1 MKKNVKAII
10 FDHDNTIAKTE
21 SLWGA
26 AIHALLKERGIALS
40 APQLADL
47 EGALLGLDTSL
58 ATQFLIDTFA
68 LEDSL
73 EDLYNEKCRRVKEL
87 YKTDLSFMPGFV
99 SFFEK
104 VKRADLKVAI
114 ASNCDHDLISFAA
127 ETLGLD
133 ALFGQHI
140 YNVSHVSQPKPHP
153 ELYLLAARMLVVD
166 PNECLAIEDSPPGI
180 EAAQKAGIFCIGLNS
195 SGSRQMTEKADLVV
209 ESYDEIDLSVFNVDF
224 LY

>member
-10 FDHDNTIAKTE
+10 FDHDNTIAQTE

-40 APQLADL
+40 AKELADL
-47 EGALLGLDTSL
+47 EKNLLGLDTSL
-58 ATQFLIDTFA
+58 ATQFLIDTFS

-73 EDLYNEKCRRVKEL
+73 EDLYNEKCKRVREL
-87 YKTDLSFMPGFV
+87 YKTDISFIPGFV

-104 VKRADLKVAI
+104 VQKADLKVAI
-114 ASNCDHDLISFAA
+114 ASNCDHDLISLA
-127 ETLGLD
+127 EEKLGLH

-153 ELYLLAARMLVVD
+153 ELYLLAARMLEVV
-166 PNECLAIEDSPPGI
+166 PSECIAIEDSPPGI

-195 SGSRQMTEKADLVV
+195 SGSREMIAKADLVV
-209 ESYDEIDLSVFNVDF
+209 ESYDEIDLTVFNVF
-224 LY
+224 S

>member
-10 FDHDNTIAKTE
+10 FDHDNTIAQTE

-40 APQLADL
+40 TQELADL
-47 EGALLGLDTSL
+47 EKDLLGLGVSL

-68 LEDSL
+68 LQDSL
-73 EDLYNEKCRRVKEL
+73 EDLRTEKCARVREL

-104 VKRADLKVAI
+104 VKKADLKVAI
-114 ASNCDHDLISFAA
+114 ASNSDHHSLSLAV
-127 ETLGLD
+127 ETLGLH
-133 ALFGQHI
+133 ALFGDHI
-140 YNVSHVSQPKPHP
+140 YNESHVSHPKPHP
-153 ELYLLAARMLVVD
+153 ELYLLAARKLDVA
-166 PNECLAIEDSPPGI
+166 PSECLAIEDSPPGI

-195 SGSRQMTEKADLVV
+195 SGSREMIEKADLVV
-209 ESYDEIDLSVFNVDF
+209 ESYDEIDLAVFNVF
-224 LY
+224 